1 LTPIVFVL
9 VLASALLHALWSVS
23 IKGSRDPLVFNLL
36 QQVSIVGVAALAL
49 PFINLSEI
57 PTEVWRWLAL
67 TGVTHSLY
75 FYWMSRAFEYGDIT
89 LVYPI
94 ARSAPAFLPLIA
106 IPLFGESISTGG
118 AAGIVIVVAGLWLV
132 HASRGL
138 RSSALTG
145 PAARF
150 AYLTLLSTIVYS
162 LADKGAMAELA
173 QAPWSSPIPRALAYC
188 ILLSLASSVLFS
200 ILALRRVGVA
210 RVVAATRTQLGPAT
224 AASINSLIG
233 YGLILKAMETAP
245 ASYVV
250 AVRQISVL
258 FVMLLGAVTLRERPG
273 PVRVLGGASTV
284 AGVVLI
290 ALYGNPT

>member
-1 LTPIVFVL
+1 LTPIAFVL
-9 VLASALLHALWSVS
+9 VLASALLHAVWSVS
-23 IKGSRDPLVFNLL
+23 IKRSRDPLVFNLL
-36 QQVSIVGVAALAL
+36 QEVCVVGVAALAL
-49 PFINLSEI
+49 PFIDLSEI
-57 PTEVWRWLAL
+57 PTEVWRWLAI

-75 FYWMSRAFEYGDIT
+75 FYWLSRALEYGDIT

-94 ARSAPAFLPLIA
+94 ARSTPAFLPLIA
-106 IPLFGESISTGG
+106 IPLFGESISLGG
-118 AAGIVIVVAGLWLV
+118 GTGIVIVVAGLWLV
-132 HASRGL
+132 HARSGL
-138 RSSALTG
+138 RPNALTG

-200 ILALRRVGVA
+200 ILALRRTGVA
-210 RVVAATRTQLGPAT
+210 RVAAAIRTQLGPAT
-224 AASINSLIG
+224 AASINSFIG

-258 FVMLLGAVTLRERPG
+258 FVMLLGVVTLGERPG
-273 PVRVLGGASTV
+273 PARILGGASTV
-284 AGVVLI
+284 AGVILI